1 MKIWPPAV
9 GSGWRCSGRLLLGLV
24 AGFTLLS
31 VKAVGSLLVGALLV
45 IPALTARLLAHSPT
59 AMVLWAWGL
68 GLLGLWGGLAGSVVW
83 DLATGPAIVLVMV
96 AGFLGV
102 WGLKRL

>member
-1 MKIWPPAV
+1 
-9 GSGWRCSGRLLLGLV
+9 LLLGLV

-102 WGLKRL
+102 WGLAKLGKKSRQSL